1 MFGFSVSKLLVLAG
15 IVAAVWYGFKFVGR
29 LEQARK
35 DAAKTGKT
43 TASGGAAASA
53 NSAAA
58 RDAEEMISC
67 PVCGDY
73 VAAQGASACDR
84 TDCPQAV

>member
-1 MFGFSVSKLLVLAG
+1 MFGFSISKLMVLAG

-35 DAAKTGKT
+35 DAAKTAKT

-53 NSAAA
+53 KSAAP
-58 RDAEEMISC
+58 RDVEEMVSC
-67 PVCGDY
+67 PICGDY

-84 TDCPQAV
+84 TDCPQTG

>member
-1 MFGFSVSKLLVLAG
+1 MFGFSVSKLMVLAG

-35 DAAKTGKT
+35 DAAKTAKT
-43 TASGGAAASA
+43 TASGGATASA
-53 NSAAA
+53 KSATS
-58 RDAEEMISC
+58 RDVEEMVSC

-73 VAAQGASACDR
+73 VAARGASACDR

>member
-1 MFGFSVSKLLVLAG
+1 MFGFSVLKLMVLAG

-35 DAAKTGKT
+35 DAAKAG
-43 TASGGAAASA
+43 TAASSGEAAASA
-53 NSAAA
+53 KPAAP
-58 RDAEEMISC
+58 RDVEEMVSC

-73 VAAQGASACDR
+73 VTALGASACDR
-84 TDCPQAV
+84 TDCPQTG

>member
-1 MFGFSVSKLLVLAG
+1 MFGFSISKLMVLAG

-35 DAAKTGKT
+35 DAAKAGKAP
-43 TASGGAAASA
+43 ASGGAAAA
-53 NSAAA
+53 KPAAP
-58 RDAEEMISC
+58 RDAEEMVGC

-73 VAAQGASACDR
+73 VAARGASACDR
-84 TDCPQAV
+84 TDCPQTG

>member
-1 MFGFSVSKLLVLAG
+1 MFGFSVSKLMVLAG

-35 DAAKTGKT
+35 DAATAGKT
-43 TASGGAAASA
+43 AASGEAAASA
-53 NSAAA
+53 TSAAP
-58 RDAEEMISC
+58 RDAEEMVNC
-67 PVCGDY
+67 PICGDY